1 MLKVF
6 RSQQQEM
13 KTLVKRAADDKRR
26 QNEATSV
33 NQQLRQIF
41 NNSNSIDDIFRTNKY
56 HSLKPLFLS
65 VYKIIY

>member
-1 MLKVF
+1 MF

-41 NNSNSIDDIFRTNKY
+41 NNSNSIDDRFQTNKC
-56 HSLKPLFLS
+56 HA
-65 VYKIIY
+65 

>member
-1 MLKVF
+1 VLKVF

-41 NNSNSIDDIFRTNKY
+41 NNSNSIDDRFQTNKC
-56 HSLKPLFLS
+56 HA
-65 VYKIIY
+65 